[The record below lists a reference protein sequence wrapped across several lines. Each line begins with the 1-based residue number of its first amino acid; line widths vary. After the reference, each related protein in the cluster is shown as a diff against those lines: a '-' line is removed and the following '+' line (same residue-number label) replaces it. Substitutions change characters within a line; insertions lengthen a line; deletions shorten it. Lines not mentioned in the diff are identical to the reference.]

1 MQRKLSLHL
10 FSIHKTAGFTWK
22 GQCPKMLENLPFAM
36 AKLPFA
42 MAKLPTTAAHN
53 KILHNEHIKAKW
65 SSVIHA
71 VWASISA
78 MHVKAEV
85 DAIARSTHLCS
96 CHR

>member
-53 KILHNEHIKAKW
+53 KILHNEHIKAQMVQCD
-65 SSVIHA
+65 SCCLGV
-71 VWASISA
+71 
-78 MHVKAEV
+78 
-85 DAIARSTHLCS
+85 HLSNACQG
-96 CHR
+96 

>member
-1 MQRKLSLHL
+1 MQRKLNSHL
-10 FSIHKTAGFTWK
+10 FSIQKTAGFTWK
-22 GQCPKMLENLPFAM
+22 GQCPKMLEN
-36 AKLPFA
+36 LPFA

-85 DAIARSTHLCS
+85 DAIAMSIHLWQL
-96 CHR
+96 HR